1 MREECSLESMGKEGL
16 FNNWYA
22 DNWLDIWKKI
32 YLDPYT
38 TPYTKIYSRW
48 IKELSVK
55 IMKYCDREKCIDD

>member
-1 MREECSLESMGKEGL
+1 MREECSLKSMGKEGL
-16 FNNWYA
+16 FNNSYA

-48 IKELSVK
+48 IKGLHVK
-55 IMKYCDREKCIDD
+55 ANV

>member
-1 MREECSLESMGKEGL
+1 VREECSLKSMGKEGL
-16 FNNWYA
+16 FNNSYA

-48 IKELSVK
+48 IKGLHVK
-55 IMKYCDREKCIDD
+55 ANV